1 MWIEMH
7 SLIFSGK
14 LKERRRKSLER
25 RKGTEN
31 GRGAAFI
38 KTLLLLEFL

>member
-14 LKERRRKSLER
+14 FERTKEEEEEE
-25 RKGTEN
+25 EN

-38 KTLLLLEFL
+38 KTLLPFEFCEE

>member
-1 MWIEMH
+1 MH

-14 LKERRRKSLER
+14 FERTKEEEEEEEE
-25 RKGTEN
+25 EN

-38 KTLLLLEFL
+38 KTLLPFEFCEE